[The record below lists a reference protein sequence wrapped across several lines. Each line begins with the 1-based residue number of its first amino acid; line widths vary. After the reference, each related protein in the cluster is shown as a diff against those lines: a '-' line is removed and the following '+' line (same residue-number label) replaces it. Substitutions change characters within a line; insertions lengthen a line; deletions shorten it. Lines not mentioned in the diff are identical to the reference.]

1 MKNDAEVVGR
11 SDVLVLKIGT
21 CESLSGRSVLTYHIG
36 YNGAVP
42 SAEESAFR
50 NGIQVRIHGNS
61 GKGLFSDDWVPF
73 SALQAVL
80 ATEDSEMPVSSASLN
95 SIFAGKSA
103 NTAGFLLAVLK
114 AEGLVKQMEEKKRCY
129 VCVKSDTFSNEIW
142 ELASSVIPLTQGEH
156 DDPSSKPDQKGKG
169 RKGQ

>member
-1 MKNDAEVVGR
+1 MKNDAEVVVG

-36 YNGAVP
+36 YAGVVP
-42 SAEESAFR
+42 SEEGSAFR
-50 NGIQVRIHGNS
+50 SGIQVRIHENS

-80 ATEDSEMPVSSASLN
+80 AAEDSELPVSSASLN
-95 SIFAGKSA
+95 SIFAGKSV

-114 AEGLVKQMEEKKRCY
+114 AEGLVKQMGEKKRSY
-129 VCVKSDTFSNEIW
+129 VRVKSDTFFNEIW
-142 ELASSVIPLTQGEH
+142 ELASSAIPLTEGES
-156 DDPSSKPDQKGKG
+156 DDASSKPDQKGKG